1 MREIK
6 AAIVTEAVANLFTE
20 ANRKLPDDVLAALK
34 QALAAEVSEA
44 GREVLS
50 RILENA
56 EISATGNIPLCQD
69 TGLALVFV
77 EIGQD
82 AHVSGGDLT
91 EAINQ
96 GVRQAYGDGY
106 LRKSVVA
113 PAYGARRNT
122 GDNTPA
128 QVHYQIVPGDGLKL
142 TVLPKGGG
150 AENTSR
156 LAMLT
161 PGDGRQG
168 VIDFILGSLSEKAAS
183 ACPPVIVGI
192 GIGGSADRAMLM
204 AKLSLLRPV
213 GAPNPDPE
221 TAALEAELLAGIN
234 ALGIGPMG
242 YGGRTT
248 ALAVHVETAPAHIA
262 SLPVALNLQCHSA
275 RHRTVIL

>member
-6 AAIVTEAVANLFTE
+6 AAVITEAVANLFAE
-20 ANRKLPDDVLAALK
+20 ANRQLPDDVVAALNR
-34 QALAAEVSEA
+34 ALAAEVSEA

-50 RILENA
+50 QILENA
-56 EISATGNIPLCQD
+56 EISATANIPLCQD

-82 AHVSGGDLT
+82 LHVSGGDLT

-106 LRKSVVA
+106 LRKSVVT

-213 GAPNPDPE
+213 GTPNPDPE
-221 TAALEAELLAGIN
+221 TAALEAELLDGIN
-234 ALGIGPMG
+234 ASGIGPMG

-275 RHRTVIL
+275 RHRTVTL

>member
-1 MREIK
+1 MREI
-6 AAIVTEAVANLFTE
+6 AASAVTEGVAGLFIE
-20 ANRKLPDDVLAALK
+20 ANRTLPDDVTAALRR
-34 QALAAEVSEA
+34 ALAEEVSPA
-44 GREVLS
+44 GREVLT
-50 RILENA
+50 RILKNA
-56 EISATGNIPLCQD
+56 EISAAENIPLCQD

-91 EAINQ
+91 EAINR
-96 GVRQAYGDGY
+96 GVRQAYADGY

-113 PAYGARRNT
+113 PAYAARLNT

-128 QVHYQIVPGDGLKL
+128 QVHYEIVPGDGLRL

-150 AENTSR
+150 AENTST

-168 VIDFILGSLSEKAAS
+168 VIDFIVGSLSEKAAG
-183 ACPPVIVGI
+183 ACPPVIVGV
-192 GIGGSADRAMLM
+192 GIGGSADRAMLL
-204 AKLSLLRPV
+204 AKQSLLRPV

-221 TAALEAELLAGIN
+221 TAVLEAQLLGGIN

-275 RHRTVIL
+275 RHRSLAL

>member
-6 AAIVTEAVANLFTE
+6 AAAITEAVAGLFIE
-20 ANRKLPDDVLAALK
+20 ANQKLPDDVTAALNR
-34 QALAAEVSEA
+34 ALAAEVSED

-56 EISATGNIPLCQD
+56 EISAAENIPLCQD
-69 TGLALVFV
+69 TGLALVFI

-82 AHVSGGDLT
+82 AHVTGGDLA

-96 GVRQAYGDGY
+96 GVRRAYGDGY

-113 PAYGARRNT
+113 PPYGARRNT
-122 GDNTPA
+122 GDNAPA
-128 QVHYQIVPGDGLKL
+128 QIHYEIVSGDDLKL

-168 VIDFILGSLSEKAAS
+168 VIDFIVGSLSEKAVG
-183 ACPPVIVGI
+183 ACPPVIVGV
-192 GIGGSADRAMLM
+192 GIGGSADRAMLL

-213 GAPNPDPE
+213 GAPNPDIE

>member
-1 MREIK
+1 MREI
-6 AAIVTEAVANLFTE
+6 AATAVTEAVADLFTRT
-20 ANRKLPDDVLAALK
+20 NLNLPDDVTAALNR
-34 QALAAEVSEA
+34 ALTEEVSPS

-56 EISATGNIPLCQD
+56 EISAAGNVPLCQD
-69 TGLALVFV
+69 TGLALVFI

-82 AHVSGGDLT
+82 VHVAGGGLA
-91 EAINQ
+91 EAVHE
-96 GVRQAYGDGY
+96 GVRRAYADGY
-106 LRKSVVA
+106 LRKSVVT
-113 PAYGARRNT
+113 PPWGARLNT

-128 QVHYQIVPGDGLKL
+128 LIHYEIVPGDALRL

-168 VIDFILGSLSEKAAS
+168 VIDFVIGGLSEKAAN
-183 ACPPVIVGI
+183 ACPPVIVGV
-192 GIGGSADRAMLM
+192 GIGGSADRAMLL
-204 AKLSLLRPV
+204 AKLALLRPV
-213 GAPNPDPE
+213 GAPNADPE

-248 ALAVHVETAPAHIA
+248 ALAVHVEAAPAHIA

-275 RHRTVIL
+275 RHRSAIL

>member
-1 MREIK
+1 MFARRYSPP
-6 AAIVTEAVANLFTE
+6 TPANL
-20 ANRKLPDDVLAALK
+20 KLPEDVLAALRR
-34 QALAAEVSEA
+34 ALAAEVSEA
-44 GREVLS
+44 GREVLN

-56 EISATGNIPLCQD
+56 DVSAAQNVPLCQD

-82 AHVSGGDLT
+82 AHVTGGDLT
-91 EAINQ
+91 EAIDQ
-96 GVRQAYGDGY
+96 GVRQAYRDGY

-113 PAYGARRNT
+113 PPFGARRNT

-128 QVHYQIVPGDGLKL
+128 QIHYQIVPGDGLRL

-161 PGDGRQG
+161 PADGRQG
-168 VIDFILGSLSEKAAS
+168 VIDFIVGSLSEKAAD
-183 ACPPVIVGI
+183 ACPPVIVGV
-192 GIGGSADRAMLM
+192 GVGGSADRAMLL

-221 TAALEAELLAGIN
+221 TAALERELLENIN

-248 ALAVHVETAPAHIA
+248 ALAVHLETAPAHIA

-275 RHRTVIL
+275 RHRSVTL

>member
-6 AAIVTEAVANLFTE
+6 AAAVTEAVAGLFIE
-20 ANRKLPDDVLAALK
+20 ANRKLPDDVTVALNR
-34 QALAAEVSEA
+34 ALAAEVSEA

-56 EISATGNIPLCQD
+56 EISAAENIPLCQD
-69 TGLALVFV
+69 TGLALVFI

-82 AHVSGGDLT
+82 AHVTGGDLA

-96 GVRQAYGDGY
+96 GVRRAYGDGY

-113 PAYGARRNT
+113 PPYGARTNT
-122 GDNTPA
+122 GDNAPA
-128 QVHYQIVPGDGLKL
+128 QIHYEIVPGDGLKL

-168 VIDFILGSLSEKAAS
+168 VIDFIVGSLSEKAVG
-183 ACPPVIVGI
+183 ACPPVIVGV
-192 GIGGSADRAMLM
+192 GIGGSADRAMLL

-213 GAPNPDPE
+213 GAPNPDTE